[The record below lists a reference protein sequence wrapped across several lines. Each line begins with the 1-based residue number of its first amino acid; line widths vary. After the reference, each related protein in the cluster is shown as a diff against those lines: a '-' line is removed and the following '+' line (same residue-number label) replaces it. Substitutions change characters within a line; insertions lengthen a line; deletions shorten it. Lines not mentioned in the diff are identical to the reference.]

1 MDQRELV
8 RRAQA
13 GDHDAFAALARG
25 ALARLLGTARL
36 ILRDNDRASDAV
48 QEALFEAWRDIRALR
63 DPDRLDAWLHR
74 ILVRSCYSIARRDRR
89 RDVAEVPMEPYHD
102 RVSGDGARAIAD
114 RDEMERAFR
123 RLTQDE
129 RTILTL
135 VYFADMTVV
144 DASVVLG
151 VPLGTAKSRLHH
163 ALRSLRSVLDAD
175 QRAVP
180 MFDRQ
185 PA

>member
-1 MDQRELV
+1 
-8 RRAQA
+8 
-13 GDHDAFAALARG
+13 
-25 ALARLLGTARL
+25 
-36 ILRDNDRASDAV
+36 
-48 QEALFEAWRDIRALR
+48 
-63 DPDRLDAWLHR
+63 
-74 ILVRSCYSIARRDRR
+74 
-89 RDVAEVPMEPYHD
+89 MEPYHD